1 MPDNQWTGQPGNALP
16 FETDATTNIV
26 RPPYML
32 WPRMPL
38 TNSSAQSLVLRTS
51 DAGLIVRGAN
61 ASGSTITL
69 PPPEP
74 GLSFWF
80 YFTGVATSA
89 ATVIRTHSSLVDM
102 ISGGGN
108 TKTTN
113 TGVQL
118 EDINHEQGMGAIFV
132 GLSTARW
139 ALFPQGAQV
148 SSAYTSDAASTLVAQ
163 WGSVDS
169 TG

>member
-1 MPDNQWTGQPGNALP
+1 MADNQWTGQPGNALP

-32 WPRMPL
+32 WPRVPL
-38 TNSSAQSLVLRTS
+38 LASSAQNQVLRTS

-69 PPPEP
+69 PAPSV
-74 GLSFWF
+74 GLHFLV
-80 YFTGVATSA
+80 YFNAVPTSA
-89 ATVIRTHSSLVDM
+89 ATVIRTHSSAVDM
-102 ISGGGN
+102 VVGGGN
-108 TKTTN
+108 TRTTN

-118 EDINHEQGMGAIFV
+118 EDVNYENGMGAEFI

-139 ALFPQGAQV
+139 AFWPKGAQV
-148 SSAYTSDAASTLVAQ
+148 SSAYTSDAASSLCAQ